1 MTKHEELAA
10 WEAFAA
16 SLPSESYSKGAL
28 YSVLTE
34 LRHALA
40 SDFIPTLSLTEASRT
55 AFGIIEDAKAQN
67 RKMLADAT
75 AQAER
80 ITAEAEKKVLAFE
93 DSLAKYKWELISK
106 INAL

>member
-34 LRHALA
+34 LRHA
-40 SDFIPTLSLTEASRT
+40 EASRT
-55 AFGIIEDAKAQN
+55 AVGIIEDAKAKAERMLRSQEIALQIQLDS
-67 RKMLADAT
+67 MLQQLADA
-75 AQAER
+75 
-80 ITAEAEKKVLAFE
+80 EKSAAAAAASQVIIPQEPA
-93 DSLAKYKWELISK
+93 
-106 INAL
+106 